1 MKEKEEGPAGAGF
14 LEMNLSPL
22 FNSVILKLYCASES
36 TGGFV
41 KTQIVGLPLRFSDSV
56 GLRRKHTFAFLTSS
70 QGMLLIQ
77 RPHIEKH

>member
-1 MKEKEEGPAGAGF
+1 MCDSRAVHTEGEQNKCELVRETVKEKEEGPAGAGF

-41 KTQIVGLPLRFSDSV
+41 KTQIVGLPPQIF
-56 GLRRKHTFAFLTSS
+56 
-70 QGMLLIQ
+70 
-77 RPHIEKH
+77 